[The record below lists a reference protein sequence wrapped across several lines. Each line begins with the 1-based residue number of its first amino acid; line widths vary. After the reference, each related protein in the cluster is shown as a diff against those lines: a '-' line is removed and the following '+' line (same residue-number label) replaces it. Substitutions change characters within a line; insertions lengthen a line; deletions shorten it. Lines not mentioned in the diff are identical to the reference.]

1 MNEKERMSLNI
12 VLIVAWLIFTGFIV
26 YITNNTKF
34 LWLLCGI
41 IVTYIFK
48 NNDEEKIWIT

>member
-1 MNEKERMSLNI
+1 MNHKERMSLNI

-48 NNDEEKIWIT
+48 NNDEEKI